1 MILEKGTLR
10 KADMVT
16 SIILM
21 IISISGF
28 VMSLQLLLRTISKG
42 KDWFE
47 SAGLFPMIVTFFLGI
62 CAVSLFL
69 TARKDGAKFDFLT
82 MEKLTALI
90 KSKEFKVAG
99 IVIGSLAAYIIVL
112 MLPGKLY
119 VIATFI
125 YLLTTMVMFQKR
137 TKKSVLKSIIIAAVT
152 TAVLAFGFGQLA
164 MIPLP

>member
-1 MILEKGTLR
+1 MEKGTLR
-10 KADMVT
+10 KADMIT

-28 VMSLQLLLRTISKG
+28 FMSLQLLLKTLSRG

-47 SAGLFPMIVTFFLGI
+47 SAGLFPMIVTFFLGM
-62 CAVSLFL
+62 CAVSLFR

-82 MEKLTALI
+82 MEKAAALI
-90 KSKEFKVAG
+90 KSKEFKVAS
-99 IVIGSLAAYIIVL
+99 IVIGTLAAYIIVL

-125 YLLTTMVMFQKR
+125 YLLTSMLMFQKR
-137 TKKSVLKSIIIAAVT
+137 TKKAIINSIIISVVA